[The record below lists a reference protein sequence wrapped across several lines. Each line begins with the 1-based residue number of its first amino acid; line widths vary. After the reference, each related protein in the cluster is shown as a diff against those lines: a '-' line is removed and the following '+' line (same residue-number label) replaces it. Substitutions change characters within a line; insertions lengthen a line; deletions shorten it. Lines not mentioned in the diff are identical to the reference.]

1 MIQNGMQ
8 LRPHLLVKSV
18 REREY
23 HNNQTRT
30 PYEPYYSHHV
40 THTKEE
46 HVNLDGLRESCGRKV
61 ATKRLEQVGE
71 TGAWLSVIPN
81 RFDGTELSREEFQ
94 DNLAI
99 RYGLRPRGL
108 PEQCDGCNNPLRW
121 HMG

>member
-71 TGAWLSVIPN
+71 TGA
-81 RFDGTELSREEFQ
+81 
-94 DNLAI
+94 
-99 RYGLRPRGL
+99 
-108 PEQCDGCNNPLRW
+108 
-121 HMG
+121 